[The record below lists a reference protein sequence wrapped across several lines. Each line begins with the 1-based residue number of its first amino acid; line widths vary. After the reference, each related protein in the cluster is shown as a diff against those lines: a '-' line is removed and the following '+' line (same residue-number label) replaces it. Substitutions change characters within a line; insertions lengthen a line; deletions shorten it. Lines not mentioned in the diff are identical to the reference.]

1 MVLAGGMALGLLLA
15 AGAGSRMGRPKA
27 LVVDEDGT
35 SWVVRSTRA
44 LFCAGCAP
52 VIVVLGAA
60 VEEAIALLAPAFEE
74 IVSRGPTT
82 VRDPQLGPESRSG
95 TSRLMTVVASD
106 WAEGMSAS
114 LRDGLAAA
122 AQTDARAACIT
133 LVDLPDVGPEVIR
146 RVVETVGDRPD
157 SLGRAAYR
165 GKPGHPVVVG
175 RDHWVPVSQGSSGDS
190 GARDYLA
197 ANDAVLVECAD
208 LANGHDID
216 TPEIVR

>member
-1 MVLAGGMALGLLLA
+1 MALGLLLA

-27 LVVDEDGT
+27 LVVDDDGT

-44 LFCAGCAP
+44 LYDGGCAP

-60 VEEAIALLAPAFEE
+60 AEDAIMLFSSASEE
-74 IVSRGPTT
+74 IATGSLATA
-82 VRDPQLGPESRSG
+82 RDARLSPESGYG
-95 TSRLMTVVASD
+95 TSQLMTVVASD

-114 LRDGLAAA
+114 LRAGLSAA
-122 AQTDARAACIT
+122 AQTDALAACIT

-146 RVVETVGDRPD
+146 RVVDLVGDRPD

-175 RDHWVPVSQGSSGDS
+175 RDHWAAVSRGVSGDS

-208 LANGHDID
+208 LASGHDID